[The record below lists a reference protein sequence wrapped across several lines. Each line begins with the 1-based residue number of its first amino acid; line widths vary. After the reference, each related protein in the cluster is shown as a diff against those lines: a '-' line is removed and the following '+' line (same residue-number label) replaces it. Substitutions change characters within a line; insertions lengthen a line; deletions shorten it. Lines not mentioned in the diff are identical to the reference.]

1 MADEL
6 ALVGDGLKAPGLCD
20 RQLAG
25 QLVEALLQG
34 LDHRHQLRIDRAV
47 GLSTAFCRPERS
59 VAIAS

>member
-1 MADEL
+1 
-6 ALVGDGLKAPGLCD
+6 
-20 RQLAG
+20 
-25 QLVEALLQG
+25 VEALLQG